1 MCQQISDEQP
11 NTETLATCA
20 GLGSITLCPCGTVS
34 LHVGGVSVRMEM
46 GAFMQAAKMCH
57 LAMLSLDGHVRALT
71 QAGNNSSTVT
81 H

>member
-1 MCQQISDEQP
+1 MCDQQNVQD
-11 NTETLATCA
+11 TLATCP

-34 LHVGGVSVRMEM
+34 MHVGGVSVRMEL

-57 LAMLSLDGHVRALT
+57 LAMLALEPQVRVLAQT
-71 QAGNNSSTVT
+71 QSASAVT

>member
-1 MCQQISDEQP
+1 MCDE
-11 NTETLATCA
+11 NREVETLATCT

-34 LHVGGVSVRMEM
+34 LHVGGVSLRMEL

-57 LAMLSLDGHVRALT
+57 IAMLSLDGQVRAMA
-71 QAGNNSSTVT
+71 QATPSNTVM